1 MSPDTMRRIDRWVGR
16 PLCFLLSLAARRHRG
31 EQPRPRRLMFI
42 ALAELGALVLTCPAM
57 REARRRFPD
66 AEHYFLTFAAGRQV
80 LELMGVPPGNIIT
93 IRTDGLFRF
102 AGGTLAAIWR
112 CRRLGIDASVNFEV
126 YARFSTILAFLSGA
140 RWRSGFHRFRE
151 EGHYIGDLLTHR
163 AVYSPHLHAASAY
176 LALVAPLPEPA
187 TDEPVPK
194 SMLPDVRPMR
204 FRFQPDPEELQ
215 ALRQRLAAEGV
226 PLDGSRKLILLNANA
241 SDLIAQRRWPVE
253 RYAELATRLLRDPSV
268 TLGLTGSPEERA
280 QAERLVRQI
289 GSDRVVN
296 LAGRTSLTGLLHLF
310 CLADGLVTNDSGPAH
325 FASAT
330 NIPTVVLYGPETPR
344 IFGPIGDRQRAI
356 WLGLACSPCVS
367 VYNQKK
373 SVCGDN
379 RCMTGIGV
387 AQVLTALQA
396 AMGAPRGGARAAAAP
411 DADVGAGA
419 PAAGDAAGPPDG
431 RRAAS

>member
-1 MSPDTMRRIDRWVGR
+1 MSPDTMRRVDRWVGR
-16 PLCFLLSLAARRHRG
+16 PLCFLLSLVARRRRG
-31 EQPRPRRLMFI
+31 EQPKPQRLLFI
-42 ALAELGALVLTCPAM
+42 ALAELGALVLTYPAM
-57 REARRRFPD
+57 QEARRRFPE
-66 AEHYFLTFAAGRQV
+66 AEQYFLTFEAGRPV
-80 LELMGVPPGNIIT
+80 LELMGFPPQNIVT
-93 IRTDGLFRF
+93 IRSGGLLRF
-102 AGGTLAAIWR
+102 VGDTLAAVWR
-112 CRRLGIDASVNFEV
+112 CRALGIDAAVNFEV

-140 RWRSGFHRFRE
+140 RWRAGFHRFRE
-151 EGHYIGDLLTHR
+151 EGHYLGNLVTHR
-163 AVYSPHLHAASAY
+163 AVYSPHLHAATAY
-176 LALVAPLPEPA
+176 LGLVVALSEPV

-194 SMLPDVRPMR
+194 AVPPEVRPLR
-204 FRFQPDPEELQ
+204 FRFVPDEGELD

-226 PLDGSRKLILLNANA
+226 PLTSGRRLILLNANA

-253 RYAELATRLLRDPSV
+253 RYAELAAMLLRDPMV
-268 TLGLTGSPEERA
+268 TIGLTGSPDERA
-280 QAERLVRQI
+280 QADLLASRI
-289 GSDRVVN
+289 GGDRVVN

-325 FASAT
+325 FASAA

-379 RCMTGIGV
+379 RCMTGIAV
-387 AQVLTALQA
+387 AQVASALQG
-396 AMGAPRGGARAAAAP
+396 AMASPRGTSGAPPPAATDGAAA
-411 DADVGAGA
+411 
-419 PAAGDAAGPPDG
+419 G